1 MEKESLVF
9 AELEGQRLPLP
20 SAANAGRSGPRSGR
34 KAFAAGARFLL
45 LWLCYLAF
53 LELQAWISGADTLA
67 GALGLIR
74 GPSRVDDGVQWKSCG
89 EGIELLQCANV
100 SVPLD
105 HHNTSDPRT
114 VTIALTRLPA
124 SDKENR
130 RVPCDPRIP
139 LD

>member
-1 MEKESLVF
+1 MEKESLAF
-9 AELEGQRLPLP
+9 AEREGERLPLP
-20 SAANAGRSGPRSGR
+20 SAALVERSGPRSGR

-53 LELQAWISGADTLA
+53 LELQAWFSGADTLV

-105 HHNTSDPRT
+105 YHNTSDPRT

-130 RVPCDPRIP
+130 RVPCDPGIP

>member
-20 SAANAGRSGPRSGR
+20 SSANAGRSGPRSGR

-53 LELQAWISGADTLA
+53 LELQAWISGADTFA

-74 GPSRVDDGVQWKSCG
+74 GPSRVDDGVKWKSCG

-100 SVPLD
+100 SVPLN

-130 RVPCDPRIP
+130 QVPCDSCTP

>member
-9 AELEGQRLPLP
+9 TRRDGHSRPLL
-20 SAANAGRSGPRSGR
+20 SAALVERSGPSYGR
-34 KAFAAGARFLL
+34 KTFTAGARFLL

-53 LELQAWISGADTLA
+53 QELQAWVSGADTLA

-74 GPSRVDDGVQWKSCG
+74 SPSRGNDRVQWKSCG

-130 RVPCDPRIP
+130 RVPYDPRVP